1 MILLPAYESDYPIYV
16 RARTID
22 RAIQSQN
29 FYCISRRGIENV
41 CNASLSFIASSP
53 FYIRFFFPTNVSFF
67 LEMKLSLTNFR
78 FVHVK
83 LNYFQIFHF
92 LFDVFRR
99 KNLYLLGRRVDEKQ
113 LLKFFL

>member
-53 FYIRFFFPTNVSFF
+53 FYIRFFFPRKRFF
-67 LEMKLSLTNFR
+67 LFGNEIISHEFSIRSRKIKLFPDFSLP
-78 FVHVK
+78 
-83 LNYFQIFHF
+83 
-92 LFDVFRR
+92 FRR
-99 KNLYLLGRRVDEKQ
+99 VSTKEFISPRASS
-113 LLKFFL
+113 